1 MDAARSKSILFTD
14 VKPETLGFLQENYD
28 SFSVAL
34 SVTHG
39 AAFRCY
45 VRAFWGDK
53 DEGVLEGKAKLKY
66 LDFLQARGL
75 VGVHG
80 FLTSFVASLASREER
95 RHSRQK
101 TR

>member
-14 VKPETLGFLQENYD
+14 VKHETLEFLQENYD

-45 VRAFWGDK
+45 VLAYWGDG
-53 DEGVLEGKAKLKY
+53 DEGVLEGKTKLKY

-80 FLTSFVASLASREER
+80 FLTSFVASLASRKER
-95 RHSRQK
+95 RQSGRK
-101 TR
+101 PK